1 MNIAVSCWKS
11 ELKSRD
17 LDKDVFEAGADFIK
31 NSCPVPVSQPGLIA
45 LFQNAEYLLK
55 NIGTLVCNFF
65 CLRILA
71 LKVFARKNILLKNI
85 GTISGL

>member
-55 NIGTLVCNFF
+55 NIGTLVCKFF
-65 CLRILA
+65 L
-71 LKVFARKNILLKNI
+71 FKNI
-85 GTISGL
+85 GIKSVC